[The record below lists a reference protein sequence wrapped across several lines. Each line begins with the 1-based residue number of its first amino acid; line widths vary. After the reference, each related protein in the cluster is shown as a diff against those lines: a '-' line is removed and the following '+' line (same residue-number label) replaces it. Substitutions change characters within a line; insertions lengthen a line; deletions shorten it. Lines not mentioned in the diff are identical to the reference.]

1 MQGRTTEI
9 HNMRLTSLLS
19 LSLAL
24 LLAACAD
31 HTGGVVAVANGN
43 PKPPVT
49 GGDNNGTFLPTTP
62 GTEGGNGTRGAETTS
77 STTGGGGGGGNG
89 GGGNPAPEPATLL
102 LLGSGLAG
110 LGLYT
115 RSRKKQTPVDQA

>member
-1 MQGRTTEI
+1 
-9 HNMRLTSLLS
+9 MRLTSLLS
-19 LSLAL
+19 LSLALL

-43 PKPPVT
+43 PKPPVS
-49 GGDNNGTFLPTTP
+49 GGDGNGTFSPTTP
-62 GTEGGNGTRGAETTS
+62 GTEGNGTRGAETS
-77 STTGGGGGGGNG
+77 SSVSGGNNGGGGGNG

-110 LGLYT
+110 LGIYT
-115 RSRKKQTPVDQA
+115 RSRRKSTPVDRA